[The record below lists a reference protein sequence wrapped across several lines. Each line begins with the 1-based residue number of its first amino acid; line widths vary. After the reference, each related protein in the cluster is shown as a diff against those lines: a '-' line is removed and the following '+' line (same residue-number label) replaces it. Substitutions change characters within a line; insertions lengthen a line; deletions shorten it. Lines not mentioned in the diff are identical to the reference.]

1 MEKEKVTEEL
11 VRQNG
16 NQSAMVMADYA
27 SQGGGGSTVG
37 GSKGVYGSLVD
48 LFDLPCFKPG
58 NEWPEEEEVALSEI
72 LADGYALLHWT
83 SMDSLEA
90 GFYIVKVTG
99 SNPSIQLISG
109 QPVLTDCEPVT
120 LDLPL
125 WAAERPVFVQANRTL
140 ILDDISKEDPLVED
154 FVTLEKEDLPVF
166 GYLDAFTEAP
176 LLIGALYGEDSS
188 YVVIKTDVNTRT
200 VTPG

>member
-1 MEKEKVTEEL
+1 MDKEKVTEEL

-16 NQSAMVMADYA
+16 NQAAAVMADYA
-27 SQGGGGSTVG
+27 SQGGGGSTG
-37 GSKGVYGSLVD
+37 GSKGVYGGLVD
-48 LFDLPCFKPG
+48 LFDLPCFKPA
-58 NEWPEEEEVALSEI
+58 NEWPEEEEVALNDV
-72 LADGYALLHWT
+72 LADGYALLHWS

-99 SNPSIQLISG
+99 SNPSVQLISG
-109 QPVLTDCEPVT
+109 LPVLTDCEAIT

-125 WAAERPVFVQANRTL
+125 WAVERPVHIQAIRTL
-140 ILDDISKEDPLVED
+140 VLDDISKENPLIED
-154 FVTLEKEDLPVF
+154 FVTVDKEELPEF
-166 GYLDAFTEAP
+166 GYLVAFTNAP

-200 VTPG
+200 AGPA